1 MISNN
6 RTKQILSLKTKKG
19 RNKEKLFIIEGSRC
33 VQSYI
38 NSSNLV
44 KEIFMNKDFAIINKK
59 MLQLCDKQNIVYSV
73 VPDKDMKNL
82 SDTKTPSGIIGI
94 CMFKPLPSLD
104 YDSRR
109 WLYLY
114 QISEPGNLGALLRS
128 AAWFNI
134 KNIALSKNSADP
146 LNPKVVRSA
155 VGAHIY
161 LNIYQNIDYQIY
173 FNHEYFIIGAD
184 QNGLDQIE
192 NSDHNKKIVLV
203 LGSESRGIDT
213 SIKNKMNKVISIE
226 KLGYGESL
234 NLAIAGSIL
243 MKNIAI
249 K

>member
-1 MISNN
+1 MISRN
-6 RTKQILSLKTKKG
+6 RIKQILSLKTKKG
-19 RNKEKLFIIEGSRC
+19 REKEQLFIIEGARC
-33 VQSYI
+33 VKSYI

-44 KEIFMNKDFAIINKK
+44 KEIFMNKDFSMMNKTI
-59 MLQLCDKQNIVYSV
+59 LLLCDKQNIVYSV
-73 VPDKDMKNL
+73 IPDKDMKNL

-94 CMFKPLPSLD
+94 CMFKPMPSLD
-104 YDSRR
+104 YDSKR

-114 QISEPGNLGALLRS
+114 EISDPGNLGVLLRS

-146 LNPKVVRSA
+146 LSPKVVRSA
-155 VGAHIY
+155 VGAHTY

-173 FNHEYFIIGAD
+173 FDHEYFMIGAD
-184 QNGLDQIE
+184 QNGPDQIE

-203 LGSESRGIDT
+203 LGSESRGINI
-213 SIKNKMNKVISIE
+213 SIKNIMNKLISIE
-226 KLGYGESL
+226 KLGHGESL

-243 MKNIAI
+243 MKSIAI

>member
-1 MISNN
+1 MISRNKI
-6 RTKQILSLKTKKG
+6 KQILSLKTKKG
-19 RNKEKLFIIEGSRC
+19 REKEKLFIIEGARC

-44 KEIFMNKDFAIINKK
+44 KEIFMNKDFAMMNRGIMK
-59 MLQLCDKQNIVYSV
+59 LCDKQNIVHRV

-94 CMFKPLPSLD
+94 CVFKPMPSLD
-104 YDSRR
+104 YDSKR

-114 QISEPGNLGALLRS
+114 EISDPGNLGALLRS

-134 KNIALSKNSADP
+134 KNVALSKNSADP

-155 VGAHIY
+155 VGAHTY
-161 LNIYQNIDYQIY
+161 LNIYQDIDYQVY
-173 FNHEYFIIGAD
+173 LKHEYFIIAAD
-184 QNGLDQIE
+184 QNGTHQIE
-192 NSDHNKKIVLV
+192 NSDRNNKIVLV
-203 LGSESRGIDT
+203 LGNESRGIDA
-213 SIKNKMNKVISIE
+213 SIKNKMNKLISIE
-226 KLGYGESL
+226 KLGHGESL

>member
-1 MISNN
+1 MISPN
-6 RTKQILSLKTKKG
+6 RIKQILSLKTNKG
-19 RNKEKLFIIEGSRC
+19 RKKEQLFIIEGARC
-33 VQSYI
+33 VQSFI
-38 NSSNLV
+38 NNSNLV
-44 KEIFMNKDFAIINKK
+44 KEIFMNKNFAMINKK
-59 MLQLCDKQNIVYSV
+59 MMQLCDKQNIIYSV
-73 VPDKDMKNL
+73 VPDKDIKNL

-94 CMFKPLPSLD
+94 CMFKPLPSID
-104 YDSRR
+104 YESKR

-114 QISEPGNLGALLRS
+114 EISDPGNLGALLRS

-155 VGAHIY
+155 VGAHAY
-161 LNIYQNIDYQIY
+161 LNIYQDIDYQIY

-184 QNGLDQIE
+184 QNGPDQIE
-192 NSDHNKKIVLV
+192 NSEHNKKIVLV
-203 LGSESRGIDT
+203 LGSESRGIET